1 MAMNLLQVK
10 NATKQYGSKILF
22 DGAGF
27 SVNENEHIGV
37 IGPNGAG
44 KTTLFKVLTG
54 QIDFDSGEIVKSNQL
69 RLGYLEQESDWSL
82 DASANEFLESNCVT
96 PLWKLKKLGLEL
108 GLSEKHF
115 ADAMKL
121 LSGGYRMRMKLLYL
135 IGQEPNL
142 MLLDEPTNF
151 LDLESVIVLEN
162 FLQEFNGSFL
172 LISHDREFLKRTTEA
187 TLEIEAGD
195 IVKFPGHIEDYFE
208 QKEIQRQM
216 KLAEAAN
223 IEAKRKHM
231 QDFVDRF
238 KAKATK
244 ARQAQSRMKQL
255 EKLERVEIKQL
266 PTKARIKIP
275 DPIHTGK
282 ESLFLENADI
292 GYVNKKILSQVTLRL
307 ERGVHLGIVGVNG
320 AGKSTLLKTLAG
332 LIPTLN
338 GDLKLG
344 YQVQASY
351 FSQHSSDQLNLEDTV
366 LQALQSAAH
375 ADVLKQEILNVAG
388 SLLFSGDAIE
398 KKISVLSGGEKSRVA
413 LGQILLKKSPVLL
426 LDEPTN
432 HLDFDTVET
441 LTEALKKYPGTV
453 AVVSHDRGFIGRIST
468 KILNIESGKASVYPG
483 SYEEYVWSV
492 QQRLLNV
499 PDDKKTESEKV
510 TAPIKEKASMIVDPF
525 KGKSSFKKLQFEIK
539 ELEKQIKKGEATL
552 DQATQK
558 KAHIESQLT
567 QPLRPDELKSL
578 TTELSYLVVQ
588 IETIESDLLAAM
600 EQLQVKKEELD
611 KIDIH

>member
-1 MAMNLLQVK
+1 MNLLQVK

-54 QIDFDSGEIVKSNQL
+54 QIDFDAGEIVKSNQL
-69 RLGYLEQESDWSL
+69 RMGYLEQESDWAL
-82 DASANEFLESNCVT
+82 DVSANEFLESNCLT

-108 GLSEKHF
+108 GLSESHF
-115 ADAMKL
+115 ADAMRL

-223 IEAKRKHM
+223 VEAKRKHM

-275 DPIHTGK
+275 DPVHTGK

-292 GYVNKKILSQVTLRL
+292 GYFNKKILSQVTLRL

-332 LIPTLN
+332 LIPTLK
-338 GDLKLG
+338 GELKLG
-344 YQVQASY
+344 YQVQVSY

-375 ADVLKQEILNVAG
+375 SDVLKQDILNVAG
-388 SLLFSGDAIE
+388 SLLFSGEAIE
-398 KKISVLSGGEKSRVA
+398 KKIKVLSGGEKSRVA

-441 LTEALKKYPGTV
+441 LTDALKKYPGTV
-453 AVVSHDRGFIGRIST
+453 AVVSHDRSFIGRIST

-492 QQRLLNV
+492 QQRLLSLT
-499 PDDKKTESEKV
+499 DDRKVEVEKITV
-510 TAPIKEKASMIVDPF
+510 TTKEKIETAHDPF
-525 KGKSSFKKLQFEIK
+525 KGKSSLKKLQFEIK
-539 ELEKQIKKGEATL
+539 ELEKQIKKDEAKL
-552 DQATQK
+552 EQAIQK
-558 KAHIESQLT
+558 KASIEAQLT
-567 QPLRPDELKSL
+567 QALGPVELKSL

-588 IETIESDLLAAM
+588 IENLESELLLSM
-600 EQLQVKKEELD
+600 EQLQNKKPGVT
-611 KIDIH
+611 